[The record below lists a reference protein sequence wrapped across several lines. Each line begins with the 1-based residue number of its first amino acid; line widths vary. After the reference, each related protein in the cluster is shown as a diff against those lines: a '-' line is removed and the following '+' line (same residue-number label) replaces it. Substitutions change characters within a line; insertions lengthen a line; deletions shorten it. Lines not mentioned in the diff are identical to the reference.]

1 MHKLRPV
8 VLSIAEGKNFIL
20 GTFDT
25 TNFADWWKSEPFPGA
40 IDEIQQPIHVFGQ
53 YHICIV
59 KMLDGSYSIY
69 RTKNMGKSWEQV
81 YNLPGKIY
89 TLNLIDYG
97 WVIASTSTGWIESK
111 LDSGYTWTAISTFAP
126 NCKTVINISDDVLF
140 AHDGTSIWRSYDF
153 ARSWSKVLTKTS
165 WTSKG
170 VHDPTET
177 KDFVWSGWAY
187 PALAGVGQTLFVGF
201 GPYLNISEDLGNTWF
216 THLQGWGG
224 EYWAYWNGSR
234 IQGWGG
240 SPLFSPLYNTRILQL
255 VMTDTSG
262 TTLDDTVLMARV
274 LKLDTNQVMYAYS
287 GQLYSFDNKT
297 TSFAWKTIFTLPF
310 ANLDSGIISSYD
322 VLRPGS
328 SEKDKLAVV
337 CSYDSNNR
345 PIVKYSTDAGWT
357 WSSLNYSTVTVYE
370 GDPTQEIISGKGQ
383 QVWDEEYWTK
393 STWVGAACHNSG
405 KYIVEYNKTVRCI
418 SSDQDLLVS
427 FRKTK
432 NSVRD
437 ILIKEMKTK
446 NLLVDV
452 LSKKTKTKSIPFD
465 ILGKKDM
472 SKSYLA
478 SQLLQDTFE
487 KTFEEDIA
495 LANRNICN
503 CPIQLPLLKSLPI
516 SIYYDTLLFDSVD
529 KSYSATIKLIDDH
542 VEQILT
548 TVAKYTP
555 QAPDIRYDD
564 IPYVPYDS
572 RTQEVV
578 P

>member
-1 MHKLRPV
+1 MRPV
-8 VLSIAEGKNFIL
+8 VLSIAEGKKFLL

-25 TNFADWWKSEPFPGA
+25 TNFQNWWKSEPFPGQ
-40 IDEIQQPIHVFGQ
+40 IDEIQQPLHVFGQ
-53 YHICIV
+53 YHVCIV
-59 KMLDGSYSIY
+59 KMHNGTYSIY

-81 YNLPGKIY
+81 YNTPDKIY

-97 WVIASTSTGWIESK
+97 WVIGSTSSGWIESK
-111 LDSGYTWTAISTFAP
+111 LDSGYSWLEISTFAP
-126 NCKTVINISDDVLF
+126 GCQTVINISDDVLF
-140 AHDGTSIWRSYDF
+140 AHDGTSVWRSYDF
-153 ARSWSKVLTKTS
+153 ARSWSKVITKTG

-170 VHDPTET
+170 YHVPSITQSF
-177 KDFVWSGWAY
+177 KWSGWAY
-187 PALAGVGQTLFVGF
+187 PALAGIGQTILVGF
-201 GPYLNISEDLGNTWF
+201 GPYLNISEDLGETWF
-216 THLQGWGG
+216 THLQGWNSS
-224 EYWAYWNGSR
+224 WAYYNSPTS
-234 IQGWGG
+234 GWGG
-240 SPLFSPLYNTRILQL
+240 SQLFSPLYNTRILQL
-255 VMTDTSG
+255 IMTDTSG
-262 TTLDDTVLMARV
+262 TTLNETAIMARV

-287 GQLYSFDNKT
+287 GQEYSFENKT

-310 ANLDSGIISSYD
+310 ANLDSGVISSYD

-345 PIVKYSTDAGWT
+345 PIVKYSIDAGWI
-357 WSSLNYSTVTVYE
+357 WSTLNYNNVTVYE

-383 QVWDEEYWTK
+383 QIWDEEYWTK

-405 KYIVEYNKTVRCI
+405 KYITEYNKTVRCI

-446 NLLVDV
+446 NLLVDL
-452 LSKKTKTKSIPFD
+452 LSKKTKTKDGLFD
-465 ILGKKDM
+465 ILNKKNM
-472 SKSYLA
+472 SKNYLV

-487 KTFEEDIA
+487 KTFEEDVV
-495 LANRNICN
+495 LASRNLFN
-503 CPIQLPLLKSLPI
+503 CPIQLPLLKSVPI

-529 KSYSATIKLIDDH
+529 KLYSATIELIDNH
-542 VEQILT
+542 VKEILT

>member
-1 MHKLRPV
+1 VHKLRPV

-25 TNFADWWKSEPFPGA
+25 TNFSDWWKSEPFPGA

-81 YNLPGKIY
+81 YNTPGKIY

-97 WVIASTSTGWIESK
+97 WVIASTSAGWIESK

-126 NCKTVINISDDVLF
+126 NCKAVINISDDVLF

-153 ARSWSKVLTKTS
+153 ARSWSKVLTKTG

-170 VHDPTET
+170 QHDPSET
-177 KDFVWSGWAY
+177 KNFVWSGWAY
-187 PALAGVGQTLFVGF
+187 PALAGVGQTVFVGF
-201 GPYLNISEDLGNTWF
+201 GPYLNISDDLGQTWF
-216 THLQGWGG
+216 THLQGWGTA
-224 EYWAYWNGSR
+224 WAYWEGSAT
-234 IQGWGG
+234 QGWGG
-240 SPLFSPLYNTRILQL
+240 SQLFSPLYNTRILQL
-255 VMTDTSG
+255 IMTDTSG
-262 TTLDDTVLMARV
+262 TTLDETAVMARV
-274 LKLDTNQVMYAYS
+274 LKLNTNQVMYAYS
-287 GQLYSFDNKT
+287 GQECFENRTGYV
-297 TSFAWKTIFTLPF
+297 WKTIFTLPF
-310 ANLDSGIISSYD
+310 ANLDSGVISSYD

-345 PIVKYSTDAGWT
+345 PIVKYSIDAGWI
-357 WSSLNYSTVTVYE
+357 WSTLNYNNVTVYE

-393 STWVGAACHNSG
+393 STWVGSACHNSG
-405 KYIVEYNKTVRCI
+405 KYVIEYNKTIRCI
-418 SSDQDLLVS
+418 SSDYDLLVS

-437 ILIKEMKTK
+437 ILLKKLKTS
-446 NLLVDV
+446 NLPLDI
-452 LSKKTKTKSIPFD
+452 LTKKAKTKSYTFD
-465 ILGKKDM
+465 ILGKKSM
-472 SKSYLA
+472 SKSYLS
-478 SQLLQDTFE
+478 SQLIQDTFE
-487 KTFEEDIA
+487 KTLDDYLA
-495 LANRNICN
+495 MANRNTFD
-503 CPIQLPLLKSLPI
+503 CPIQIPVQKSVLI
-516 SIYYDTLLFDSVD
+516 SIYYDVLLFDSVD
-529 KSYSATIKLIDDH
+529 KTYSMETKLIDDH

-548 TVAKYTP
+548 TIAKYTP